1 MALISTSPEVNR
13 RCSHA
18 SCQRASVW
26 LRHTL
31 ASRARRAALFL
42 LHHYGRQH
50 PLSSIAAAHG
60 APFGAMRGHHRKQRR
75 RAQGPLLCCVF
86 HHEPRQFLRFLGRD
100 LPQSGCSLMLI
111 RRKETG
117 TAIRKP
123 RHDGGDGSRVTRGQ
137 SCIDGREDRSP
148 GRALAGDEQL
158 HLGIVHSDQCAAG
171 ARPDIGSIVSHFDGR
186 PVFEDPLAWPAQD
199 VRYWSRSHPLPR
211 SRSFQ

>member
-1 MALISTSPEVNR
+1 
-13 RCSHA
+13 
-18 SCQRASVW
+18 
-26 LRHTL
+26 
-31 ASRARRAALFL
+31 
-42 LHHYGRQH
+42 
-50 PLSSIAAAHG
+50 
-60 APFGAMRGHHRKQRR
+60 
-75 RAQGPLLCCVF
+75 
-86 HHEPRQFLRFLGRD
+86 
-100 LPQSGCSLMLI
+100 MLI